1 VTDQIKGVKP
11 VTAMPE
17 ANEAGNLEVLK
28 GGTPEPDRRRRWWVP
43 TVILGLVVLG
53 GVALWLWTKGSAPAT
68 DSAATTELSFAE
80 VIATDLVETS
90 EYEGTMGRLEGD
102 PVSTRLS
109 GTVTALPEEG
119 STLKQGDVIAWI
131 DNQPVILLYGALPVW
146 RVMADDTEG
155 PDVLQLETALTEL
168 GFNGSN
174 SAMTVDETY
183 SAATESVV
191 EDWQEEAGAED
202 DGVVDLGEVIF
213 LQDTVR
219 VDALQVNVGDQIAAG
234 SIILTTSEDDIEIS
248 FDLPTSE
255 QDNVAVGDE
264 VEITLPDLSTTTG
277 VVTEIASVATR
288 ADDGSE
294 AFFEATA
301 VLDDPSVAEGIDE
314 APVTVAVITDRAD
327 DVMAVPVDALL
338 ALAEGGYAVE
348 VADGSTTRLV
358 GVEPGFYADGL
369 VEIIGDVS
377 PGDQV
382 VVP

>member
-1 VTDQIKGVKP
+1 MKP
-11 VTAMPE
+11 VAGMPE
-17 ANEAGNLEVLK
+17 TSETGNLEVLK
-28 GGTPEPDRRRRWWVP
+28 GGSPEPDGRRRRWWIP
-43 TVILGLVVLG
+43 TVILVLVVLG
-53 GVALWLWTKGSAPAT
+53 GVALWLWTKNGSTPAT
-68 DSAATTELSFAE
+68 DAAATTELSFAE
-80 VIATDLVETS
+80 VVATDLVETS
-90 EYEGTMGRLEGD
+90 EYEGTMGRLEGN
-102 PVSTRLS
+102 PVSTRLA

-119 STLKQGDVIAWI
+119 TTLEQGDVIAWV
-131 DNQPVILLYGALPVW
+131 DNQPVILLYGELPVW

-168 GFNGSN
+168 GFNGSS

-191 EDWQEEAGAED
+191 ENWQEEVGAED

-213 LQDTVR
+213 LQGPVR
-219 VDALQVNVGDQIAAG
+219 VDALQVKVGDQIAAG
-234 SIILTTSEDDIEIS
+234 SVIFTTSADDIEIS

-255 QDNVAVGDE
+255 QDNVAVGDM

-288 ADDGSE
+288 ADDGIE
-294 AFFEATA
+294 AFFEAIA

-327 DVMAVPVDALL
+327 DVIAVPVEALV
-338 ALAEGGYAVE
+338 ALAEGGYGVE
-348 VADGSTTRLV
+348 VEDGSGTRLV
-358 GVEPGFYADGL
+358 AVEPGFYADGL
-369 VEIIGDVS
+369 VAVTGEVE
-377 PGDQV
+377 PGDRV

>member
-1 VTDQIKGVKP
+1 MAG
-11 VTAMPE
+11 MPE
-17 ANEAGNLEVLK
+17 TSETGNLEVLK
-28 GGTPEPDRRRRWWVP
+28 GGSPEPDDRRRRWWIP
-43 TVILGLVVLG
+43 TVILVLVVLG
-53 GVALWLWTKGSAPAT
+53 GVALWLWTTNGSTPAT
-68 DSAATTELSFAE
+68 DAAATTELSFVE
-80 VIATDLVETS
+80 VVATDLVETS

-102 PVSTRLS
+102 PVSTRLD
-109 GTVTALPEEG
+109 GTVTALPDEG
-119 STLKQGDVIAWI
+119 TTLQQGDVIAWI

-168 GFNGSN
+168 GFNESN

-191 EDWQEEAGAED
+191 ENWQAEVGAED
-202 DGVVDLGEVIF
+202 DGLVDLGEVIF
-213 LQDTVR
+213 LQGPVR
-219 VDALQVNVGDQIAAG
+219 VDALQVKVGDQIAAG
-234 SIILTTSEDDIEIS
+234 SVIFTTSADDIEIS

-255 QDNVAVGDE
+255 QDNVAVGDM

-288 ADDGSE
+288 ADDGIE
-294 AFFEATA
+294 AFFEAIA

-327 DVMAVPVDALL
+327 DVIAVPVEALV
-338 ALAEGGYAVE
+338 ALAEGGYGVE
-348 VADGSTTRLV
+348 VEDGSGTRLV
-358 GVEPGFYADGL
+358 AVEPGFYADGL
-369 VEIIGDVS
+369 VAVTGEVE
-377 PGDQV
+377 PGDRV

>member
-1 VTDQIKGVKP
+1 VKP
-11 VTAMPE
+11 VTAVPE
-17 ANEAGNLEVLK
+17 TSETGNLEVLK
-28 GGTPEPDRRRRWWVP
+28 GGSPEPDDRRRRWWIP
-43 TVILGLVVLG
+43 TVILILAVLG
-53 GVALWLWTKGSAPAT
+53 GVALWLWTENGSTPAT
-68 DSAATTELSFAE
+68 DAAATTEPSFAE
-80 VIATDLVETS
+80 VIDTDLVETS

-102 PVSTRLS
+102 PVSTRLA
-109 GTVTALPEEG
+109 GTVTALPEEAT
-119 STLKQGDVIAWI
+119 TLEQGDVIAWI

-168 GFNGSN
+168 GFNESN

-191 EDWQEEAGAED
+191 EDWQEEVGAED

-213 LQDTVR
+213 LQGRVR
-219 VDALQVNVGDQIAAG
+219 VDALQVKVGDQIAAG
-234 SIILTTSEDDIEIS
+234 SVIFTTSADDIEIT

-255 QDNVAVGDE
+255 QDNVAVGD
-264 VEITLPDLSTTTG
+264 VVRITLPDLSTTAG

-301 VLDDPSVAEGIDE
+301 VLDDPSVAGGIDE

-348 VADGSTTRLV
+348 VEDGSTTRLV

-369 VEIIGDVS
+369 VEIVGDVS
-377 PGDQV
+377 PGDRV